1 MYVYL
6 MWALSS
12 PVRSKGKPHNLSTAR
27 TITKTTN
34 TAPSP
39 HARNSSRPYLE
50 AFKHGGGTG

>member
-1 MYVYL
+1 MHVYL

-12 PVRSKGKPHNLSTAR
+12 PVRSKENPHNLLAAR

-39 HARNSSRPYLE
+39 HASNSSRPYLE
-50 AFKHGGGTG
+50 ASRHGGGTE